1 MLSILIPTYNT
12 ICTDLVAQIHAEAI
26 ALKIP
31 FEILVA
37 DDGSRCEIDEAN
49 RQVTMLSNCFY
60 FPATENIG
68 PARLRNR
75 LASLAKY
82 RYILFLDTDVLP
94 VRPTFLADYL
104 KAAQPG
110 SIVCGGFC
118 YKRRKPSVEHA
129 LRYYYG
135 INVEEKSADE
145 RNRHPYAQF
154 ISMSFLADRNVF
166 NQVRFDEAMHIG
178 YEDTYFGILL
188 KQNNIPL
195 LHIDNP
201 VYHLTQEPSAEYL
214 RKIRNAINVLSMNIE
229 KQRPHVRLLQWYT
242 KLEQYGLT
250 RLTASIFRLT
260 RPAVETNLM
269 GKMPS
274 LKLFAFYKLGYLCL
288 IRKSIP
294 NQT

>member
-12 ICTDLVAQIHAEAI
+12 VCTELVAQIHAEAI
-26 ALKIP
+26 MLKIP

-37 DDGSRCEIDEAN
+37 DDGSRPEIDETN
-49 RQVTMLSNCFY
+49 RQIALLSNCFY

-75 LASLAKY
+75 LATQAKY
-82 RYILFLDTDVLP
+82 QYILFLDTDVLP
-94 VRPTFLADYL
+94 VRSTFLADYL

-118 YKRRKPSVEHA
+118 YKRGKPSVEHA

-135 INVEEKSADE
+135 INVEEKTAAE
-145 RNRHPYAQF
+145 RNQHPYAQF
-154 ISMSFLADRNVF
+154 ISMSFLADRSVF

-188 KQNNIPL
+188 EQNNIPL
-195 LHIDNP
+195 FHIDNP
-201 VYHLTQEPSAEYL
+201 VYHLSQEPSVEYL
-214 RKIRNAINVLSMNIE
+214 RKIRNAINVLSKNIE

-242 KLEQYGLT
+242 QLEHYGLT
-250 RLTASIFRLT
+250 GLTACFFRFT
-260 RPAVETNLM
+260 RPAVEKNLT

-274 LKLFAFYKLGYLCL
+274 LKLFAFYKLGYLCQ
-288 IRKSIP
+288 IRRNSDG
-294 NQT
+294 

>member
-1 MLSILIPTYNT
+1 MLSILIPTYNA

-166 NQVRFDEAMHIG
+166 NQVRFDEAMHFG
-178 YEDTYFGILL
+178 YEDAHFGILL
-188 KQNNIPL
+188 EQAKVF
-195 LHIDNP
+195 LHYIDNP
-201 VYHLTQEPSAEYL
+201 VYHMNLDSSSEYL
-214 RKIRNAINVLSMNIE
+214 GKIRHSITNLSKHID
-229 KQRPHVRLLQWYT
+229 KQRSYVRLLQWYT
-242 KLEQYGLT
+242 KLERC
-250 RLTASIFRLT
+250 RLTGFVALIFQLT
-260 RPAVETNLM
+260 QSAIEKNLT
-269 GKMPS
+269 GEKPS
-274 LKLFAFYKLGYLCL
+274 LKLFAFYKLGYLCR
-288 IRKSIP
+288 IRRNSISE
-294 NQT
+294 